1 MPSIVIVKVSCVAEV
16 EAENS
21 DESAG
26 SAGRYMS
33 VANGTI
39 ADIIPK
45 KAIKRTR
52 LFFVICMKTLLS
64 YAFLMKMQYCR
75 KVPAVLRE
83 TRRMQFSA

>member
-1 MPSIVIVKVSCVAEV
+1 MSLPFRHMRIKQSDAKTVACDHEDRHRHRRMV
-16 EAENS
+16 
-21 DESAG
+21 AG
-26 SAGRYMS
+26 DA
-33 VANGTI
+33 I

-64 YAFLMKMQYCR
+64 YALLMKMQYCR
-75 KVPAVLRE
+75 KVLTVLRE